1 MTITVLMHLVNE
13 EAVMAEMDDLPPATA
28 NFLTVHHPRRRDGKD
43 IPYLQEN
50 VSTVIW
56 AASRVAFIEI
66 LPGEAEERLVT
77 FVRE

>member
-13 EAVMAEMDDLPPATA
+13 EAVLAEMDDLPPATA
-28 NFLTVHHPRRRDGKD
+28 TFLTVHHPRRRDGKD